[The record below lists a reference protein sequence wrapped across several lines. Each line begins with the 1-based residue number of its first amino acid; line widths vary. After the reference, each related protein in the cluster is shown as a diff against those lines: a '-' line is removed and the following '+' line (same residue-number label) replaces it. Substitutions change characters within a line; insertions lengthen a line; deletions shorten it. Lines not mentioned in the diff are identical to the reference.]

1 MTIMPNCYETA
12 KPEIQKLLLRMT
24 TQLREA
30 LPAGSFGER
39 ERAALA
45 LTNEVVRRTL
55 EQELQI
61 SRIVLVKCGVSGNLY
76 RQHELGGQVPVAV
89 RLT

>member
-1 MTIMPNCYETA
+1 MPNCYETA

-55 EQELQI
+55 EQELQDI
-61 SRIVLVKCGVSGNLY
+61 ADSFGEMVEYQGNLY
-76 RQHELGGQVPVAV
+76 RQHELGGA
-89 RLT
+89 RRCAAHLS